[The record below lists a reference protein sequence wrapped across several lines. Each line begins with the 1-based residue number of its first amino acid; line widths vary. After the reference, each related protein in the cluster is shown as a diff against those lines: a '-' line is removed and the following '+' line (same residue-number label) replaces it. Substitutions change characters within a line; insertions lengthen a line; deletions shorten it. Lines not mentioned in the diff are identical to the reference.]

1 MSESEKFWARVSVFN
16 GCWLW
21 TGAVDSRGY
30 GHLAWHG
37 KNARAH
43 RVAFELQHGQ
53 IPKGVGYHGT
63 VVMHVCDNKLCCN
76 PAHLV
81 LGTHADNMA
90 DMKAKGRRKT
100 INAGAKNGRAK
111 LTSEQVQAIRADKR
125 GKRTIAPEYGIS
137 PAQVQRVRLGK
148 QWSS

>member
-1 MSESEKFWARVSVFN
+1 MEDPGKFWARVSVSN

-21 TGAVDSRGY
+21 TGPVDSRGY
-30 GHLAWHG
+30 GHLAWQG

-43 RVAFELQHGQ
+43 RVAFELDHGQ
-53 IPKGVGYHGT
+53 IPKGAGHHGN
-63 VVMHVCDNKLCCN
+63 VVMHVCDNKLCCK
-76 PAHLV
+76 PEHLV
-81 LGTHADNMA
+81 LGTQADNMA
-90 DMKAKGRRKT
+90 DMKAKGRRKL

-111 LTSEQVQAIRADKR
+111 LTPGQVQAIRADNR

-148 QWSS
+148 QWAD